1 MDNLAPLVEFRSL
14 ASVVKTT
21 ERVNLTGW
29 TERRLDGEASR
40 DGGTPIQS
48 NQRELLYI
56 CLWSGLMTHHCGF
69 HELFELRCMRCDVGK
84 TNKQKNVHIGWFM
97 DSLKWDVFWQW
108 FCACVCV
115 SVCVCVHKCIYLQSN
130 ACMNMRD
137 HQYRY
142 RFCSNCL
149 VLPLQPETTP
159 AMFLGL
165 CWLLLSP
172 HRDGFNRVAFRE
184 QINLILNMLLT
195 TKNTKHWKKNT
206 RPCLIKKK

>member
-1 MDNLAPLVEFRSL
+1 
-14 ASVVKTT
+14 
-21 ERVNLTGW
+21 
-29 TERRLDGEASR
+29 
-40 DGGTPIQS
+40 
-48 NQRELLYI
+48 
-56 CLWSGLMTHHCGF
+56 
-69 HELFELRCMRCDVGK
+69 
-84 TNKQKNVHIGWFM
+84 M

-206 RPCLIKKK
+206 RPCLIKKKKKNPTQNKPVNSVNVMRLLFCKKYTWHNDLVPLQLAPVATVSPRNWRVYAHKQPVLMISWW